1 MGRAI
6 ELRKTLTGAL
16 NPISDGEG
24 NTAGCAPSRVTS
36 WPLCVDISCSLVRS
50 RPLAGLVL
58 VVVVSGF
65 AFDSAVELEHAV
77 DADSQTRCGMET
89 LWGPIADFALLF
101 VAAQFASTA
110 T

>member
-1 MGRAI
+1 
-6 ELRKTLTGAL
+6 
-16 NPISDGEG
+16 
-24 NTAGCAPSRVTS
+24 
-36 WPLCVDISCSLVRS
+36 
-50 RPLAGLVL
+50 

-65 AFDSAVELEHAV
+65 ALDSAVELEHAV